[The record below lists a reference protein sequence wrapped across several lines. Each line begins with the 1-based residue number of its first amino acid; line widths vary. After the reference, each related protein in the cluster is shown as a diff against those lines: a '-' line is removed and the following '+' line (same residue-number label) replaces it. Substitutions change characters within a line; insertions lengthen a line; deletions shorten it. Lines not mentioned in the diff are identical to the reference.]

1 MMVSA
6 KGRYALRIFIDLAQN
21 QGDGF
26 VALSEVSKRQ
36 DVSLKYLETI
46 VATLVKGN
54 LLRSQRGMSG
64 GYRLSRDAKDI
75 SIYEIFNLTE
85 GSLSPVACINCG
97 ESFCNRSDVCK
108 TKGMWVKV
116 DNLLNN
122 YFKSVSIQDLLDG
135 NVDVSEAL

>member
-1 MMVSA
+1 MVSA

-46 VATLVKGN
+46 VATLVRGG

-64 GYRLSRDAKDI
+64 GYRLARDAKDI
-75 SIYEIFNLTE
+75 SINEIFNITE

-97 ESFCNRSDVCK
+97 ENFCNRAGICY
-108 TKGMWVKV
+108 TKAMWTNV
-116 DNLLNN
+116 DNMLNN
-122 YFKSVSIQDLLDG
+122 YFKSVSVQDLLDK
-135 NVDVSEAL
+135 NIETIEAL

>member
-46 VATLVKGN
+46 VATLVRGN

-64 GYRLSRDAKDI
+64 GYRLSRDASDI

-97 ESFCNRSDVCK
+97 DGFCNRSEICK
-108 TKGMWVKV
+108 TKEMWASV

-122 YFKSVSIQDLLDG
+122 YFKGISIQDLLDK
-135 NVDVSEAL
+135 NIDIVEAL

>member
-1 MMVSA
+1 MVSA
-6 KGRYALRIFIDLAQN
+6 KGRYALRIFLDLAEN
-21 QGDGF
+21 QGDGY

-46 VATLVKGN
+46 VATLVRGG

-75 SIYEIFNLTE
+75 SIYQIFNLTE

-97 ESFCNRSDVCK
+97 QNFCTREGICQ
-108 TKGMWVKV
+108 TKEMWTNV

-122 YFKSVSIQDLLDG
+122 YFKSISVQDLLEKNFDMI
-135 NVDVSEAL
+135 DAL

>member
-1 MMVSA
+1 MVSA
-6 KGRYALRIFIDLAQN
+6 KGRYALRVFLDLAEN
-21 QGDGF
+21 QGDGY

-46 VATLVKGN
+46 VATLVRGG

-75 SIYEIFNLTE
+75 SIYQIFNLTE

-97 ESFCNRSDVCK
+97 QNFCTREGICQ
-108 TKGMWVKV
+108 TKEMWTNV

-122 YFKSVSIQDLLDG
+122 YFKSISVQDLLEKNFDMI
-135 NVDVSEAL
+135 DAL

>member
-75 SIYEIFNLTE
+75 SIFEIFNLTE
-85 GSLSPVACINCG
+85 GSLSAVACINCG
-97 ESFCNRSDVCK
+97 ENFCNRAEVCK
-108 TKGMWVKV
+108 TKTMWSNV

-122 YFKSVSIQDLLDG
+122 YFKSISVQD
-135 NVDVSEAL
+135 

>member
-1 MMVSA
+1 MVSA

-46 VATLVKGN
+46 VATLVRGG

-64 GYRLSRDAKDI
+64 GYRLARDAKDI
-75 SIYEIFNLTE
+75 SINEIFNITE

-97 ESFCNRSDVCK
+97 ENFCNRAGICY
-108 TKGMWVKV
+108 TKEMWTNV
-116 DNLLNN
+116 DNMLNN
-122 YFKSVSIQDLLDG
+122 YFKSVSVQDLLDK
-135 NVDVSEAL
+135 NIETIEAL

>member
-1 MMVSA
+1 MVSA

-21 QGDGF
+21 QGDGY

-46 VATLVKGN
+46 VATLVRGG

-64 GYRLSRDAKDI
+64 GYRLSRDAKEI
-75 SIYEIFNLTE
+75 SIYDIFNLTE

-97 ESFCNRSDVCK
+97 ENFCNRSEICY
-108 TKGMWVKV
+108 TKEMWTNV

-122 YFKSVSIQDLLDG
+122 YFKSVSVQDLLEK
-135 NVDVSEAL
+135 NVKIVEVL

>member
-1 MMVSA
+1 MVSA

-21 QGDGF
+21 QGDGY

-46 VATLVKGN
+46 VATLVRGG

-64 GYRLSRDAKDI
+64 GYRLSRDAKEI
-75 SIYEIFNLTE
+75 SIYDIFSLTE

-97 ESFCNRSDVCK
+97 ENFCNRSEICY
-108 TKGMWVKV
+108 TKSMWANV
-116 DNLLNN
+116 DNLINN
-122 YFKSVSIQDLLDG
+122 YFKSVSIQDLLEKDLE
-135 NVDVSEAL
+135 VIEAL

>member
-46 VATLVKGN
+46 VATLVRGN

-64 GYRLSRDAKDI
+64 GYRLSREAKDI
-75 SIYEIFNLTE
+75 SIYDIFNLTE

-97 ESFCNRSDVCK
+97 DNLCNRSDVCI
-108 TKGMWVKV
+108 TKEMWTSV

-122 YFKSVSIQDLLDG
+122 YFKGISIQDLLDK
-135 NVDVSEAL
+135 NIDIVEAL

>member
-21 QGDGF
+21 QGDGY

-46 VATLVKGN
+46 VAMLVRGG

-64 GYRLSRDAKDI
+64 GYRLSREAKEI
-75 SIYEIFNLTE
+75 SIYDIFNLTE

-97 ESFCNRSDVCK
+97 ENFCNRSEICY
-108 TKGMWVKV
+108 TKEMWTNV
-116 DNLLNN
+116 DNLINN
-122 YFKSVSIQDLLDG
+122 YFKSVSIQDLIDKDLKLI
-135 NVDVSEAL
+135 EAL

>member
-1 MMVSA
+1 MVSA

-21 QGDGF
+21 QGDGY

-46 VATLVKGN
+46 VATLVRSG
-54 LLRSQRGMSG
+54 LLRSQRGISG

-75 SIYEIFNLTE
+75 SIYEIFNSTE

-97 ESFCNRSDVCK
+97 ESFCNRANSCY
-108 TKGMWVKV
+108 TKEMWTSV
-116 DNLLNN
+116 DNLINN
-122 YFKSVSIQDLLDG
+122 YFKNISVQDLVEK
-135 NVDVSEAL
+135 NVEIIEAL

>member
-1 MMVSA
+1 MVSA

-21 QGDGF
+21 QGDGY

-46 VATLVKGN
+46 VAMLVRGG

-64 GYRLSRDAKDI
+64 GYRLSKDAKEI
-75 SIYEIFNLTE
+75 SIYDIFNLTE

-97 ESFCNRSDVCK
+97 ENFCNRSEICY
-108 TKGMWVKV
+108 TKEMWTNV
-116 DNLLNN
+116 DNLINN
-122 YFKSVSIQDLLDG
+122 YFKSVSIQDLIDKDLEFI
-135 NVDVSEAL
+135 EAL

>member
-1 MMVSA
+1 MVSA

-21 QGDGF
+21 QGDGY

-46 VATLVKGN
+46 VTMLVRGG

-64 GYRLSRDAKDI
+64 GYRLSKEPSQI
-75 SIYEIFNLTE
+75 SIYDIFLLTE
-85 GSLSPVACINCG
+85 GSLSPVACLNCG
-97 ESFCNRSDVCK
+97 DGFCNRDGICL
-108 TKGMWVKV
+108 TKKMWTSV

-122 YFKSVSIQDLLDG
+122 YFKGVSVQNLLDG
-135 NVDVSEAL
+135 DLEIIEKM

>member
-1 MMVSA
+1 MVSA

-21 QGDGF
+21 QGDGY

-46 VATLVKGN
+46 VATLVRGG

-75 SIYEIFNLTE
+75 SIYDIFNLTE

-97 ESFCNRSDVCK
+97 ENFCNRSEICY
-108 TKGMWVKV
+108 TKAMWANV
-116 DNLLNN
+116 DNLINN
-122 YFKSVSIQDLLDG
+122 YFKTVSVQDLLEKDLE
-135 NVDVSEAL
+135 VIEAL

>member
-1 MMVSA
+1 MVSA
-6 KGRYALRIFIDLAQN
+6 KGRYALRVFLDLAQN
-21 QGDGF
+21 QGDGY

-46 VATLVKGN
+46 VATLVRGG

-75 SIYEIFNLTE
+75 SIYQIFNLTE

-97 ESFCNRSDVCK
+97 QNFCTREGICQ
-108 TKGMWVKV
+108 TKEMWANV

-122 YFKSVSIQDLLDG
+122 YFKSISVQDLLEKNFDMI
-135 NVDVSEAL
+135 DAL

>member
-46 VATLVKGN
+46 VAMLVRGG

-64 GYRLSRDAKDI
+64 GYRLSKDAKEI
-75 SIYEIFNLTE
+75 SIYDIFNLTE

-97 ESFCNRSDVCK
+97 ENFCNRSEICY
-108 TKGMWVKV
+108 TKEMWANV
-116 DNLLNN
+116 DNLINN
-122 YFKSVSIQDLLDG
+122 YFKSVSIQDLLEK
-135 NVDVSEAL
+135 NAKIVEAL

>member
-1 MMVSA
+1 MVSA

-21 QGDGF
+21 QGDGY

-46 VATLVKGN
+46 VATLVRGG

-64 GYRLSRDAKDI
+64 GYRLSRDAKEI
-75 SIYEIFNLTE
+75 SIYDIFNLTE

-97 ESFCNRSDVCK
+97 ENFCNRSEICY
-108 TKGMWVKV
+108 TKEMWTNV
-116 DNLLNN
+116 DNLLSN
-122 YFKSVSIQDLLDG
+122 YFKSVSVQDLLEK
-135 NVDVSEAL
+135 NVKIVEVL

>member
-1 MMVSA
+1 MVSA

-21 QGDGF
+21 QGDGY

-46 VATLVKGN
+46 VAMLVRGG
-54 LLRSQRGMSG
+54 LLRSQRGMAG

-75 SIYEIFNLTE
+75 SIYDIFNLTE

-97 ESFCNRSDVCK
+97 ENFCNRSEICY
-108 TKGMWVKV
+108 TKEMWTNV
-116 DNLLNN
+116 DNLINN
-122 YFKSVSIQDLLDG
+122 YFKSVSIQDLIDKDLELI
-135 NVDVSEAL
+135 EAL

>member
-46 VATLVKGN
+46 VATLVRGN

-64 GYRLSRDAKDI
+64 GYRLSREAKDI
-75 SIYEIFNLTE
+75 SIYDIFNLTE

-97 ESFCNRSDVCK
+97 ENFCNRSDVCF
-108 TKGMWVKV
+108 TKEMWTNV

-122 YFKSVSIQDLLDG
+122 YFKGISIQDLLDK
-135 NVDVSEAL
+135 NIDIIEAL

>member
-1 MMVSA
+1 MVSA

-21 QGDGF
+21 QSDGY

-46 VATLVKGN
+46 VATLVRGG

-64 GYRLSRDAKDI
+64 GYRLSRDAKEI
-75 SIYEIFNLTE
+75 SVYDIFNLTE

-97 ESFCNRSDVCK
+97 ENFCNRSGNCY
-108 TKGMWVKV
+108 TKEMWTNV
-116 DNLLNN
+116 DNLINN
-122 YFKSVSIQDLLDG
+122 YFKAVSIQDLIDKNLE
-135 NVDVSEAL
+135 VIECL

>member
-1 MMVSA
+1 MVSA
-6 KGRYALRIFIDLAQN
+6 KGRYALRVFLDLAQN
-21 QGDGF
+21 QGDGY

-46 VATLVKGN
+46 VATLVRGG

-75 SIYEIFNLTE
+75 SIYQIFNLTE

-97 ESFCNRSDVCK
+97 QNFCTREGICQ
-108 TKGMWVKV
+108 TKEMWTNV

-122 YFKSVSIQDLLDG
+122 YFKSISVQDLLEKNFDMI
-135 NVDVSEAL
+135 DEL

>member
-1 MMVSA
+1 MVSA
-6 KGRYALRIFIDLAQN
+6 KGRYALRVFLDLAQN
-21 QGDGF
+21 QGDGY

-46 VATLVKGN
+46 VATLVRGG

-75 SIYEIFNLTE
+75 SIYQIFNLTE

-97 ESFCNRSDVCK
+97 QNFCTREGICQ
-108 TKGMWVKV
+108 TKEMWTNV

-122 YFKSVSIQDLLDG
+122 YFKSISVQDLLEKNFDMI
-135 NVDVSEAL
+135 DAL

>member
-46 VATLVKGN
+46 VATLVRGG
-54 LLRSQRGMSG
+54 LLRSQRGISG
-64 GYRLSRDAKDI
+64 GYRLAKDAKDI
-75 SIYEIFNLTE
+75 SIYEIFNITE

-97 ESFCNRSDVCK
+97 EGFCNRANVCF
-108 TKGMWVKV
+108 TKEMWRGV

-122 YFKSVSIQDLLDG
+122 YFKSISVQDLLDK
-135 NVDVSEAL
+135 NIKDIEAL

>member
-1 MMVSA
+1 MVSA

-21 QGDGF
+21 QGDGY

-46 VATLVKGN
+46 VATLVRGG

-64 GYRLSRDAKDI
+64 GYRLSKDAKEI
-75 SIYEIFNLTE
+75 SIYDIFNLTE

-97 ESFCNRSDVCK
+97 ENFCNRSDNCY
-108 TKGMWVKV
+108 TKEMWTNV
-116 DNLLNN
+116 DNLINN
-122 YFKSVSIQDLLDG
+122 YFKSVSVQDLLEKDLE
-135 NVDVSEAL
+135 VIEAL

>member
-1 MMVSA
+1 MVSA

-46 VATLVKGN
+46 VATLVRSG
-54 LLRSQRGMSG
+54 LLRSQRGISG

-75 SIYEIFNLTE
+75 SIYEIFNSTE

-97 ESFCNRSDVCK
+97 ENFCNRANNCY
-108 TKGMWVKV
+108 TKEMWTSV
-116 DNLLNN
+116 DNLINN
-122 YFKSVSIQDLLDG
+122 YFKNISVQDLVEK
-135 NVDVSEAL
+135 NVEIIEAL

>member
-1 MMVSA
+1 MVSA
-6 KGRYALRIFIDLAQN
+6 KGRYALRIFVDLAQN

-46 VATLVKGN
+46 VATLVRGG

-64 GYRLSRDAKDI
+64 GYRLARDAKDI
-75 SIYEIFNLTE
+75 SIHEIFNITE

-97 ESFCNRSDVCK
+97 ENYFCNRADVCH
-108 TKGMWVKV
+108 TKKMWVNV
-116 DNLLNN
+116 DNMLNN
-122 YFKSVSIQDLLDG
+122 YFKSVSVQDLLDT
-135 NVDVSEAL
+135 NIDDIEKM

>member
-1 MMVSA
+1 MVSA
-6 KGRYALRIFIDLAQN
+6 KGRYALRIFLDLAEN
-21 QGDGF
+21 QGDGY

-46 VATLVKGN
+46 VATLVRGG

-75 SIYEIFNLTE
+75 SIYQIFNLTE

-97 ESFCNRSDVCK
+97 QNFCTREGICQ
-108 TKGMWVKV
+108 TKEMWTSV

-122 YFKSVSIQDLLDG
+122 YFKSISVQDLLEKNFDMI
-135 NVDVSEAL
+135 DAL

>member
-1 MMVSA
+1 MVSA
-6 KGRYALRIFIDLAQN
+6 KGRYALRVFLDLAEN
-21 QGDGF
+21 QGDGY

-46 VATLVKGN
+46 VATLVRGG

-75 SIYEIFNLTE
+75 SIYQIFNLTE

-97 ESFCNRSDVCK
+97 QNFCTREGVCQ
-108 TKGMWVKV
+108 TKEMWTSV

-122 YFKSVSIQDLLDG
+122 YFKSISVQDLLEKNFDMI
-135 NVDVSEAL
+135 DEL

>member
-1 MMVSA
+1 MVSA

-21 QGDGF
+21 QGDGY

-46 VATLVKGN
+46 VATLVRGG

-64 GYRLSRDAKDI
+64 GYRLSKDAKEI
-75 SIYEIFNLTE
+75 SIYDIFNLTE

-97 ESFCNRSDVCK
+97 ENFCNRSDNCY
-108 TKGMWVKV
+108 TKEMWTIV
-116 DNLLNN
+116 DNLINN
-122 YFKSVSIQDLLDG
+122 YFKSVSIQDLIDKDLEFI
-135 NVDVSEAL
+135 EAL